1 MLLPGNVWAEE
12 AAKSSIR
19 GRALRFLRCSSA
31 KYWIV
36 EVEFR
41 LCTEILVASC
51 CFLLYLVCRVQVNKS
66 GYLCK
71 VGFVR
76 LFRVF
81 LHRIQHCIQDELQG
95 VLKDIGLAFDDGSV
109 QGMLQRTDST
119 LFGFH
124 LYIVGDDDGGGG
136 GGGAGGGS
144 CLYGNRKLK
153 GEANCGNS

>member
-1 MLLPGNVWAEE
+1 M
-12 AAKSSIR
+12 
-19 GRALRFLRCSSA
+19 
-31 KYWIV
+31 
-36 EVEFR
+36 
-41 LCTEILVASC
+41 
-51 CFLLYLVCRVQVNKS
+51 
-66 GYLCK
+66 
-71 VGFVR
+71 R

-124 LYIVGDDDGGGG
+124 LLYIVGDDDGG

-144 CLYGNRKLK
+144 CLYGHRKLK
-153 GEANCGNS
+153 GEANFWQQLANSLRLMLCCGASPDRKDKDGSGNISRTEFPEVVREARIGFASWTDLHPLIESRSSAAECNSLQTRSI

>member
-1 MLLPGNVWAEE
+1 LLLSALLGLQSSGKQVWL
-12 AAKSSIR
+12 SLQ
-19 GRALRFLRCSSA
+19 GGL
-31 KYWIV
+31 
-36 EVEFR
+36 
-41 LCTEILVASC
+41 
-51 CFLLYLVCRVQVNKS
+51 
-66 GYLCK
+66 
-71 VGFVR
+71 VR